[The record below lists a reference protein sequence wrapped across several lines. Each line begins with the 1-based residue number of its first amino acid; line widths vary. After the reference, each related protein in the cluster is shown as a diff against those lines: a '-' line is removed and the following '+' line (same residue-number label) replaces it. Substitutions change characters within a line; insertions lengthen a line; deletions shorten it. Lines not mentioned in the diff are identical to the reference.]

1 MDDQADFDF
10 GHEGPLSSFS
20 QLRKPGTIE
29 HPIHFD
35 LNTQSGSS
43 WTPTPIRRE
52 RRATAHD
59 QRTGIMAKVCAS

>member
-1 MDDQADFDF
+1 MA
-10 GHEGPLSSFS
+10 
-20 QLRKPGTIE
+20 LRKPGTIE

-43 WTPTPIRRE
+43 WTPTPTPIRRE